1 MNGFSHE
8 HFFDP
13 QILDRL
19 VDGELAEIERREVL
33 QTLERQ
39 PDGWRQCALAFLEAQ
54 SWGEA
59 LTQLARQPDEAARA
73 QSESADSQKS
83 SGAAAT
89 ALTIQSERSE
99 GEDGGN
105 VLAASGGQ
113 GSPLDSPRNGSG
125 DSSPRSGS
133 GDRSG
138 RNTRWLSFLALAGS
152 LLVTFSLGMYAQQ
165 YLRTSPN
172 VGELSALTQG
182 PGPAPKSG
190 TAVPVPAVAGSP
202 LQLVDLSLIINGRR
216 QQVRVPAVDNQFAA
230 FFAQPQVPTLSA
242 EMQAMLTRMGG
253 QLQFK
258 RDFVTVPLGNNQH
271 AIVPID
277 RVEIVPVRTVQ

>member
-19 VDGELAEIERREVL
+19 VDGELAETERREVL

-59 LTQLARQPDEAARA
+59 LTQLARHPEEAARA
-73 QSESADSQKS
+73 PTESADSQQS

-99 GEDGGN
+99 GDGGGN
-105 VLAASGGQ
+105 VLAPGG
-113 GSPLDSPRNGSG
+113 GRDSPRS
-125 DSSPRSGS
+125 
-133 GDRSG
+133 SG
-138 RNTRWLSFLALAGS
+138 RNSRWLSFLALAGS
-152 LLVTFSLGMYAQQ
+152 FLVTFSLGMYAQQ
-165 YLRTSPN
+165 YWRTSPN
-172 VGELSALTQG
+172 AGEIPALTRV
-182 PGPAPKSG
+182 PGPTSGSSTAPPA
-190 TAVPVPAVAGSP
+190 TAVGVSP
-202 LQLVDLSLIINGRR
+202 LQIVDLTLTIGGRR
-216 QQVRVPAVDNQFAA
+216 QQVRVPVVDNQFAA

-242 EMQAMLTRMGG
+242 EMQAMLARMGG

-258 RDFVTVPLGNNQH
+258 REFVTVPLGNNQH

-277 RVEIVPVRTVQ
+277 RLEIVPVRAVQ

>member
-19 VDGELAEIERREVL
+19 VDGELAETERREVL
-33 QTLERQ
+33 RTLERQ

-59 LTQLARQPDEAARA
+59 LTQLARHPEEVARV
-73 QSESADSQKS
+73 QSESTDSQQL

-89 ALTIQSERSE
+89 ALTIRSERSE
-99 GEDGGN
+99 GDGGGN
-105 VLAASGGQ
+105 VLAPGGGQ
-113 GSPLDSPRNGSG
+113 GSRLN
-125 DSSPRSGS
+125 SPRSGS

-138 RNTRWLSFLALAGS
+138 RNSRWLSFLALAGS
-152 LLVTFSLGMYAQQ
+152 FLVTFSLGMYAQQ
-165 YLRTSPN
+165 FWHPSSKAGEVTALAPAPGPGTAPSPN
-172 VGELSALTQG
+172 LSG
-182 PGPAPKSG
+182 
-190 TAVPVPAVAGSP
+190 GSP
-202 LQLVDLSLIINGRR
+202 LQLVDLSLMINGRR
-216 QQVRVPAVDNQFAA
+216 QQMRVPAVDNQFAA

-242 EMQAMLTRMGG
+242 EIQAMLTRMGG

-258 RDFVTVPLGNNQH
+258 REFVTVPLGNNQH

-277 RVEIVPVRTVQ
+277 RVEIVPVRAVQ

>member
-19 VDGELAEIERREVL
+19 VDGELAETERREVL

-59 LTQLARQPDEAARA
+59 LTQLARHPEEAVPG
-73 QSESADSQKS
+73 QSESAESQKS
-83 SGAAAT
+83 SGAAAA
-89 ALTIQSERSE
+89 ALTIRSDASE
-99 GEDGGN
+99 GDGGGN
-105 VLAASGGQ
+105 VLAVSGRH
-113 GSPLDSPRNGSG
+113 GSPQSPRQ
-125 DSSPRSGS
+125 SGS

-138 RNTRWLSFLALAGS
+138 RNSRWLSFLALAGS
-152 LLVTFSLGMYAQQ
+152 FLVTFSLGMYAQQ
-165 YLRTSPN
+165 YWRTSPN
-172 VGELSALTQG
+172 AGELPALTQG
-182 PGPAPKSG
+182 PGPSAGASASPAAN
-190 TAVPVPAVAGSP
+190 AVGGSP
-202 LQLVDLSLIINGRR
+202 LQIVDLLLTIDGRR

-242 EMQAMLTRMGG
+242 EMQAMLARMGG
-253 QLQFK
+253 QLQF
-258 RDFVTVPLGNNQH
+258 RREFVTVPLGSNQH

-277 RVEIVPVRTVQ
+277 RVDIVPVRAVQ

>member
-19 VDGELAEIERREVL
+19 VDGELAETERREVL

-59 LTQLARQPDEAARA
+59 LTQLASHPEEAARA
-73 QSESADSQKS
+73 PSESADSQKS
-83 SGAAAT
+83 SGAAAS
-89 ALTIQSERSE
+89 ALTIRSDRSE
-99 GEDGGN
+99 GDGGGN
-105 VLAASGGQ
+105 VLAPGGGQ
-113 GSPLDSPRNGSG
+113 GSPLN
-125 DSSPRSGS
+125 SPRSGF
-133 GDRSG
+133 GDRGG

-152 LLVTFSLGMYAQQ
+152 FLVTFSLGMYAQQ

-172 VGELSALTQG
+172 VGELSALQV

-190 TAVPVPAVAGSP
+190 TAVPVQAVGGSP
-202 LQLVDLSLIINGRR
+202 LQLVDLSLMINGKQ

-242 EMQAMLTRMGG
+242 EMQAMLARMGG
-253 QLQFK
+253 QLQFT
-258 RDFVTVPLGNNQH
+258 REFVTVPLGNNQH

-277 RVEIVPVRTVQ
+277 RVEIVPVRAVQ

>member
-19 VDGELAEIERREVL
+19 VDGELADGERREVL
-33 QTLERQ
+33 RTLERQ

-54 SWGEA
+54 SWGDA
-59 LTQLARQPDEAARA
+59 LTQLASHPEEAARV

-89 ALTIQSERSE
+89 ALTILSDRSE
-99 GEDGGN
+99 GDGGGN
-105 VLAASGGQ
+105 VLAPGGGQ
-113 GSPLDSPRNGSG
+113 GSP
-125 DSSPRSGS
+125 RS
-133 GDRSG
+133 SG
-138 RNTRWLSFLALAGS
+138 RNSRWLSFLALAGS
-152 LLVTFSLGMYAQQ
+152 FLVTFSLGMYAQQ

>member
-19 VDGELAEIERREVL
+19 VDGELADGERREVL

-59 LTQLARQPDEAARA
+59 LTQLARHPEEAVRA
-73 QSESADSQKS
+73 PTESADSQQS

-99 GEDGGN
+99 GDGGGN

-113 GSPLDSPRNGSG
+113 GSPLN
-125 DSSPRSGS
+125 SPRSGS
-133 GDRSG
+133 GNSPLSGSGNRSG

-152 LLVTFSLGMYAQQ
+152 FLVTFSLGMYAQQ
-165 YLRTSPN
+165 YWRTSPN
-172 VGELSALTQG
+172 AGEIPALTRV
-182 PGPAPKSG
+182 PGPTSGSSTAPPA
-190 TAVPVPAVAGSP
+190 TAVGVSP
-202 LQLVDLSLIINGRR
+202 LQIVDLTLTIGGRR
-216 QQVRVPAVDNQFAA
+216 QQVRVPVVNNQFAA

-253 QLQFK
+253 QLQFT
-258 RDFVTVPLGNNQH
+258 RQFVTVPLGNNQH

-277 RVEIVPVRTVQ
+277 RVEIVPVRAVQ